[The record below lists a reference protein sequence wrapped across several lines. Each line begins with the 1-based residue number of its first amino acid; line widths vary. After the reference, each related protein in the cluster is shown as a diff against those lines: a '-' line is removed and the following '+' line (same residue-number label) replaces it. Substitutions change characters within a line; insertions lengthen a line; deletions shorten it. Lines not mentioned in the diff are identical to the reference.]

1 MNHKPI
7 SQRTR
12 EILAQYGIQL
22 KKSLGQN
29 FLTDPHVLDKIV
41 GASQLTKRSGV
52 LEIGPG
58 IGALTERL
66 AEASSKV
73 VAVELDQRLVP
84 VLSQL
89 FQDQDHVEII
99 HGDATEI
106 DLTKIFDQYFQ
117 DMDSIHVVANLPYYV
132 TSPII
137 IRLLENHLPLTNIVI
152 MIQKEVADR
161 LEAKPGTKEYGSL
174 SVFVQYFAEAEI
186 VARVPSH
193 VFIPRPQVDSA
204 VIRLTLRQQPA
215 VDVENE
221 ELFFKVVRAAFA
233 QRRKTLLNTLHASLL
248 SSFSKDEVQQWLLEA
263 KIDPKRRGETLDL
276 AEFAQLTKVIQ
287 QKTTLHV

>member
-1 MNHKPI
+1 MNRKPI
-7 SQRTR
+7 SLRTR
-12 EILAQYGIQL
+12 DILAQYGIQL

-41 GASQLTKRSGV
+41 EASQLNKRAGV

-66 AEASSKV
+66 AEVASQV

-84 VLSQL
+84 VLKQL
-89 FQDQDHVEII
+89 FQEQSHVEII
-99 HGDATEI
+99 HGDATTI
-106 DLTKIFDQYFQ
+106 DLTEIFDQYFQ
-117 DMDSIHVVANLPYYV
+117 DVDSIHVVANLPYYV

-137 IRLLENHLPLTNIVI
+137 IRLLEARLPLTNIVI

-161 LEAKPGTKEYGSL
+161 LGAKPGTKDYGSL
-174 SVFVQYFAEAEI
+174 SVFVQYFAEAET

-204 VIRLTLRQQPA
+204 VTRLTLRQRPA
-215 VDVENE
+215 VDVQNE

-233 QRRKTLLNTLHASLL
+233 QRRKTLLNTLHARLL
-248 SSFSKDEVQQWLLEA
+248 SSFSKEEVQQWLVEA
-263 KIDPKRRGETLDL
+263 GIDPKRRGETLDL
-276 AEFAQLTKVIQ
+276 AEFAQLTQVIQ
-287 QKTTLHV
+287 QKTY